1 MLLTVMSVL
10 LAPCCVFMV
19 KIGKYKSYIH
29 MCAYERADVE
39 NLTASV

>member
-1 MLLTVMSVL
+1 
-10 LAPCCVFMV
+10 MV
-19 KIGKYKSYIH
+19 RKIGKYKSYIH